1 MVRFKKKG
9 NFRTPFFADFIVNLI
24 GVWVVHR
31 HYHKFVNNDSNNTQF
46 HMCIPEGWR
55 KWLSVVLIS
64 LFSTKNRNHRTCSRW
79 LPYRSMHSLKR
90 LMQVSITLLHC
101 SIGIAW
107 VCLPIEYFMLLP
119 SWWFSATICCLRC
132 PHK

>member
-1 MVRFKKKG
+1 MVRFLKKG

-64 LFSTKNRNHRTCSRW
+64 FFPQKTEIIEHVQDDHR
-79 LPYRSMHSLKR
+79 
-90 LMQVSITLLHC
+90 
-101 SIGIAW
+101 IGQCT
-107 VCLPIEYFMLLP
+107 V
-119 SWWFSATICCLRC
+119 
-132 PHK
+132 